1 MWFHHLSIDHHLMR
15 GKLNALCLFYRQL
28 CMNTYITADWFL
40 FFFFNFY
47 VPALLLSHKGC
58 RFLSISCIYSH
69 WHHWVFVFVYTFAQH
84 FFFTLV
90 PRQIYF
96 SSKTTSKT
104 HNIDL
109 IATQNLPEILR
120 ADDLIPHRTVKVRIA
135 LAKGVSQVF
144 YKRGNYKKSVL
155 HILLLL

>member
-15 GKLNALCLFYRQL
+15 GKLNALCLFSRQL
-28 CMNTYITADWFL
+28 CMNTYITADC

-47 VPALLLSHKGC
+47 LPALLLSHKGC
-58 RFLSISCIYSH
+58 RFLCISYILQSLASLGICVCLHLYP
-69 WHHWVFVFVYTFAQH
+69 AL

-109 IATQNLPEILR
+109 IATQNLPEILK

>member
-1 MWFHHLSIDHHLMR
+1 MWFRHLSIDHHLMR
-15 GKLNALCLFYRQL
+15 AKLNALCLFSRQL
-28 CMNTYITADWFL
+28 CMNTYITADC
-40 FFFFNFY
+40 FFFFLTFTCQLCY
-47 VPALLLSHKGC
+47 LAIRDADFCAFHV
-58 RFLSISCIYSH
+58 FYSH
-69 WHHWVFVFVYTFAQH
+69 RHHWVFLFVYTSVQH

-90 PRQIYF
+90 PRHIYF

-109 IATQNLPEILR
+109 IAIQNLPEILR

-135 LAKGVSQVF
+135 LAKGVSRVF